1 MEAKYRRMT
10 EQDDQYVKEH
20 YEEKSYKEMAND
32 LGLNLRQIQHAMH
45 RLNLQKNIWSINHYK
60 KLTNIYKNQLE
71 KVITELEST
80 NNSQLNNLIDECKDI
95 LSEKTL
101 EEVGKS

>member
-10 EQDDQYVKEH
+10 EKDDQYVKDH

-60 KLTNIYKNQLE
+60 QLTSIYKNQLE
-71 KVITELEST
+71 KVIFELEST
-80 NNSQLNNLIDECKDI
+80 NDAQFINLIDECKDT

-101 EEVGKS
+101 EKVGKL